1 MAPIYRAGQ
10 GTEPGRAARPG
21 RRSLLIGAATL
32 PALLAPRK
40 PRAADLP
47 PPDSIAPLAQP
58 EALPDLAV
66 TGLAGGG
73 HIKLS
78 DFRGRP
84 VVLNF
89 WATWCVPCVV
99 ELPELDALAATGLA
113 VLAIS
118 ADRGGAATVT
128 PFLARQPQPPAHL
141 RVALDPR
148 STAVEAARVVG
159 FPTTLIVDAAGRLRA
174 RLEGPAAWS
183 QAAPRIQALTA

>member
-1 MAPIYRAGQ
+1 MAPIITAGQ
-10 GTEPGRAARPG
+10 GTERGRAARPG
-21 RRSLLIGAATL
+21 RRALLIGGLTL

-47 PPDSIAPLAQP
+47 PPEAIRPLTPP
-58 EALPDLAV
+58 EALPDLNV
-66 TGLAGGG
+66 LGLAGGG

-84 VVLNF
+84 LVVNF
-89 WATWCVPCVV
+89 WATWCVPCVL
-99 ELPELDALAATGLA
+99 ELPELDALAAGGTA

-128 PFLARQPQPPAHL
+128 PFLARQPQPLPHL
-141 RVALDPR
+141 HVALDPR
-148 STAVEAARVVG
+148 SAAVEAARVVG
-159 FPTTLIVDAAGRLRA
+159 FPTTLIIDGAGRLRA

-183 QAAPRIQALTA
+183 RAAPRIQALTG